1 MSELIQKLKTQIEYY
16 LSDANL
22 EKDQFFNNLIND
34 SEDRSVSIE
43 VLLNCNNIKKLTTE
57 RSKIV
62 EAIRQSDVLKL
73 NSNSTKFFR
82 LNSHIPELKLLNKKR
97 EEDKSYSKSSDPA
110 EKDEV
115 VIYLL
120 KASKISEIKWKSIQD
135 EIISKNPSIVIS
147 YLRFSS
153 DSGHIG
159 ILKSNTIHLKTTT
172 VQVEDVEFTVT
183 KAEGDELIDFWK
195 CHGQHLKM
203 CLNKTDRIKASKH
216 KEELK
221 AHRDNAGPKG
231 SKYKLTKPIQLGN
244 TKFLDVKDIRQKSRT
259 ILNNITPGEQPLP
272 NDNKFLLDIIAHHP
286 NKSKALDLDHF
297 TTGQNPE
304 YDDSKCFVI
313 VKKDGTKE
321 DFSINKC
328 IKSIEEA
335 FGSASK

>member
-22 EKDQFFNNLIND
+22 EKDHFFNDLLNKSD
-34 SEDRSVSIE
+34 DRSVGVD
-43 VLLNCNNIKKLTTE
+43 VLLNCNNIKKLTTDK
-57 RSKIV
+57 SKIID
-62 EAIRQSDVLKL
+62 AIRSSDVLKL
-73 NSNSTKFFR
+73 SSDSTKFSR
-82 LNSHIPELKLLNKKR
+82 LNTNIPELKLLNRKR
-97 EEDKSYSKSSDPA
+97 EEDKNGNKSSEPT

-115 VIYLL
+115 VIYSL
-120 KASKISEIKWKSIQD
+120 KASKVSEIKWKNIQD
-135 EIISKNPSIVIS
+135 EIIKKNPNIIVS

-159 ILKSNTIHLKTTT
+159 ILKSNTVHLTTLT
-172 VQVEDVEFTVT
+172 IQVEDVDFTIT

-203 CLNKTDRIKASKH
+203 CLNKTDRIKATKQ
-216 KEELK
+216 KEEIR
-221 AHRDNAGPKG
+221 AQRENAGPKG

-259 ILNNITPGEQPLP
+259 ILNNITPGEHPLP
-272 NDNKFLLDIIAHHP
+272 NDNKFLLDIIAYHP
-286 NKSKALDLDHF
+286 NKSKAVDLDYF

-313 VKKDGTKE
+313 VKKDGSKE

-328 IKSIEEA
+328 IKSIEETY
-335 FGSASK
+335 GSASK